1 MTEKTQQP
9 QQIQPSQESL
19 QKGRN
24 AVEYSQKLV
33 NMSLQEIWNIAYTS
47 GFSDAME
54 IVKTDQQGQV
64 Q

>member
-1 MTEKTQQP
+1 VTDQAQQP

-24 AVEYSQKLV
+24 GVEYSQKLI
-33 NMSLQEIWNIAYTS
+33 NMSLQEIWNIGYTS
-47 GFSDAME
+47 GFADAME
-54 IVKTDQQGQV
+54 IVKTDKGNV